1 MHGYS
6 CGMARFGYTLMTEQ
20 SGPRQLVDYA
30 VSAEEAGF
38 DFEVSSDHYSPW
50 LASQGHAPNA
60 WPVLGAVAH
69 ATNSV
74 QLYSYV
80 TCPTIRYHP
89 AIVAQQAATVQILA
103 DGRFTLG
110 LGSGENLNEHVV
122 GQGWPTVDRRLD
134 MLAESIKLIRELLS
148 GDLIDF
154 RGEFYEVDSARIW
167 DVPEVPV
174 TIAVSMTGE
183 KAVEKLAVAAD
194 HLINVAPDRAIVEG
208 WQERRQATGVLPE
221 GRVIGQVP
229 VCWDPDRGAA
239 VERAHDQFRWFGG
252 GWAVNADLPTPAGFA
267 AATRFVR
274 PEDVAEAIPCG
285 PDLDAI
291 VAAVAPYRDA
301 GFTHIALVQI
311 GDQGQQRFLDEAA
324 RPLLAAL
331 RAELD

>member
-1 MHGYS
+1 
-6 CGMARFGYTLMTEQ
+6 MTEQ

-30 VSAEEAGF
+30 VSAEQAGF

-69 ATNSV
+69 ATNTV

-134 MLAESIKLIRELLS
+134 MLAEAIKLIRELLS

-154 RGEFYEVDSARIW
+154 RGEFFEVDSARIW

-183 KAVEKLAVAAD
+183 KSVEKLAVAAD
-194 HLINVAPDRAIVEG
+194 HLINVAPDREIVEG

-229 VCWDPDRGAA
+229 VCWDPDRVAA

-274 PEDVAEAIPCG
+274 PEDVADAIPCG

-301 GFTHIALVQI
+301 GFTDIALVQI

-324 RPLLAAL
+324 QPLLAAL